1 MNFISTRDASE
12 PASLSAAIAAGL
24 APDGGLYVPMRL
36 PASRTLRA
44 GANLA
49 DTATGLLAPFFEG
62 DALEPELPAICREA
76 FDFPAPLKP
85 LATPGDAS
93 AHARVAN
100 HPALVR
106 AMALF
111 RADRPGWATRE
122 WNHALAQFDD
132 AQRRIA
138 VGRLGRPDA
147 EPRSRCPPRVVQ

>member
-1 MNFISTRDASE
+1 
-12 PASLSAAIAAGL
+12 
-24 APDGGLYVPMRL
+24 
-36 PASRTLRA
+36 
-44 GANLA
+44 
-49 DTATGLLAPFFEG
+49 
-62 DALEPELPAICREA
+62 
-76 FDFPAPLKP
+76 
-85 LATPGDAS
+85 PGDAS

-138 VGRLGRPDA
+138 VKVAQDNGWFDRAVFGLGRQPEEQRLYDLRFPLHYDSVIRTEAARHGLDPAWVAAKIRAESTFNPAARSPADA
-147 EPRSRCPPRVVQ
+147 RGLMQVLPRDRKSTRLNSSHVKISYAVFC

>member
-1 MNFISTRDASE
+1 
-12 PASLSAAIAAGL
+12 LAAIRKMGDAQRSSA
-24 APDGGLYVPMRL
+24 RW
-36 PASRTLRA
+36 TW
-44 GANLA
+44 
-49 DTATGLLAPFFEG
+49 FEG
-62 DALEPELPAICREA
+62 RMHELLGDAPRARALYARAAREPTFHGFLAADRLGQPYALC
-76 FDFPAPLKP
+76 P

-122 WNHALAQFDD
+122 WNHALAQFDG

-138 VGRLGRPDA
+138 VKVAQDNGWFDRAVFGLGR
-147 EPRSRCPPRVVQ
+147 Q